1 VDADG
6 GAGDSPG
13 GGHLN
18 ARVAA
23 LAGLLVA
30 GTAWAA
36 PTAEDLYAQASAA
49 FEAGDP
55 ATASAQLDDFRSRFA
70 DHRLFWPASM
80 LWARCALEPG
90 EAEKRFKTV
99 MDAAPADTK
108 AECEMELAHLLFM
121 REKYPE
127 AEAAYA
133 EWLDAHPHDERAEG
147 ALYWKAVCLREEG
160 KEPEAAAAALEE
172 FKHGRQEGYRS
183 LAGLLAAAMTHTH
196 GDVPGAY
203 AIYRELAGAS
213 WARSVRPQALLGAAE
228 SAATP
233 SAQRRECEAL
243 VKAFPETDEADA
255 ARAMLKK
262 PPRTKGRFGLQVGAY
277 KSLASAKVELAKW
290 KKQGKSGRI
299 VKRPAPGFGSLQFVI
314 LGPYPT
320 RTAAELERAS
330 MKAAGVDSQV
340 TSL

>member
-1 VDADG
+1 MDLDG
-6 GAGDSPG
+6 GAGG
-13 GGHLN
+13 GKSGGRLN
-18 ARVAA
+18 TPAVV
-23 LAGLLVA
+23 LAGCLLA
-30 GTAWAA
+30 TAVRAA

-55 ATASAQLDDFRSRFA
+55 ATASVHLDDFRSRFA

-80 LWARCALEPG
+80 LWARCAIEPS

-99 MDAAPADTK
+99 MEAAPADTK

-127 AEAAYA
+127 AEAAFA

-147 ALYWKAVCLREEG
+147 AMYWKAVCLREEG

-172 FKHGRQEGYRS
+172 FKHGRQDGYRS
-183 LAGLLAAAMTHTH
+183 LAGLLAAAMTHTR

-203 AIYRELAGAS
+203 ALYRELAGAV
-213 WARSVRPQALLGAAE
+213 WAKSVRPQALLGAAQ
-228 SAATP
+228 SAAT
-233 SAQRRECEAL
+233 AAEQRKECEAL
-243 VKAFPETDEADA
+243 VKTFPETDEADA
-255 ARAMLKK
+255 ARALLKK
-262 PPRTKGRFGLQVGAY
+262 PARTRGRFGVQVGAY
-277 KSLASAKVELAKW
+277 KSLAFAKIELAKW
-290 KKQGKSGRI
+290 KKQGKPGRI

-314 LGPYPT
+314 LGPYPS
-320 RTAAELERAS
+320 RTAAELEKAA
-330 MKAAGVDSQV
+330 MKAAGVNSQV